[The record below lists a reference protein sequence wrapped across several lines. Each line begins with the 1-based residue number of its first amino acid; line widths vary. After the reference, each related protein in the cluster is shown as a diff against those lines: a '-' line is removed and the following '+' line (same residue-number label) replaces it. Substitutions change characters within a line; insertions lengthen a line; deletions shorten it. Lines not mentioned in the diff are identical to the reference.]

1 MDIIESIDINLKNHE
16 QVELCFTNS
25 NNNNIN
31 NILKIKNIQNLDN
44 YLCEKLKMKKKEKF
58 IKRDYYYSQIRD
70 YDIKSKDIK
79 VYTKNSLLINEI
91 NCNRYKIYIFNTDY
105 THNDLDT
112 FPNLNL
118 YHFTNNINILS
129 YELNNILIDIENLN
143 VFIKIKKKYD
153 DKLLTE
159 IIKYLQSYL

>member
-118 YHFTNNINILS
+118 
-129 YELNNILIDIENLN
+129 
-143 VFIKIKKKYD
+143 
-153 DKLLTE
+153 
-159 IIKYLQSYL
+159 